1 MVKLNIE
8 HAYPGRWFLQKCS
21 ISQARVRFLHAIQVA
36 KSGLSEHAKPEK
48 WLWLVNGCDF
58 CHVQVGKVA
67 KTWVRVRFVH
77 FLGGGLWADSFW
89 TPLDGFLGPFG
100 GLTNSR
106 CPIEPATCNLQP
118 CNLQPATCNLAT
130 CNLQPATLQH
140 GLQALATGCRLWLQA
155 AGSGCKLQAVAAG
168 SRLLALCP
176 VPHARPVQ

>member
-48 WLWLVNGCDF
+48 WLWLWCGYDF

-77 FLGGGLWADSFW
+77 FLGEGFGCIPFETFW
-89 TPLDGFLGPFG
+89 RTFG
-100 GLTNSR
+100 Y
-106 CPIEPATCNLQP
+106 
-118 CNLQPATCNLAT
+118 
-130 CNLQPATLQH
+130 
-140 GLQALATGCRLWLQA
+140 
-155 AGSGCKLQAVAAG
+155 
-168 SRLLALCP
+168 LLEA
-176 VPHARPVQ
+176 